1 MGMNPKG
8 KKHRLFHISR
18 RNILDFVSTFAILLV
33 AAGVSSLL
41 VRLNDG
47 RPGEVRGGSLTRL
60 TDTLYLL
67 RAQSGTVTIMLEKEA
82 AAP

>member
-41 VRLNDG
+41 VRLSNSSAN
-47 RPGEVRGGSLTRL
+47 VAAVF
-60 TDTLYLL
+60 TLAVLVV
-67 RAQSGTVTIMLEKEA
+67 AWSTEGFG
-82 AAP
+82 